1 MDVKEPSELTHSHY
15 HVVRGKT
22 LAEIFKAVDRREQ
35 VSGELVDRLCLQ
47 VLRTYPE
54 IPEEDHPWMLE
65 HVRDGVDTFLHA
77 ANWEYFKGLANKRK
91 DYDGPTFDDMV
102 LIPAIMRAA
111 KIL

>member
-1 MDVKEPSELTHSHY
+1 MKEASRESQRKYHGVKGE
-15 HVVRGKT
+15 T
-22 LAEIFKAVDRREQ
+22 LAEIFKAADRREQ

-65 HVRDGVDTFLHA
+65 HVRDGVEDFLYY
-77 ANWEYFKGLANKRK
+77 ANWDYFKGLAEYRK
-91 DYDGPTFDDMV
+91 NHDGKTYDENI
-102 LIPAIMRAA
+102 LIPEIMRAA

>member
-1 MDVKEPSELTHSHY
+1 MPKEPSYEIKSWHHTIKGH
-15 HVVRGKT
+15 T

-77 ANWEYFKGLANKRK
+77 ANWDYFKKLALHAKSPDLLVN
-91 DYDGPTFDDMV
+91 T
-102 LIPAIMRAA
+102 IMRAA